1 MAKPVIATVGQL
13 DLGGSCAK
21 WAKGF
26 RDSGMSEI
34 LKISAIFG
42 FYSDFLNFSIFSD
55 FFDFL
60 EFFLDLCYFFC
71 PLLWDRF
78 WTLHAAGSAPGVAHD
93 PLCRWWTPTP
103 RLGGT
108 PVPSL
113 EPLYSRP

>member
-42 FYSDFLNFSIFSD
+42 FYSDFLNFSLLFRFFRFFGYFSG
-55 FFDFL
+55 FML
-60 EFFLDLCYFFC
+60 FFL
-71 PLLWDRF
+71 P
-78 WTLHAAGSAPGVAHD
+78 TAVGSVLD
-93 PLCRWWTPTP
+93 PACSGECAR
-103 RLGGT
+103 R
-108 PVPSL
+108 
-113 EPLYSRP
+113 RP